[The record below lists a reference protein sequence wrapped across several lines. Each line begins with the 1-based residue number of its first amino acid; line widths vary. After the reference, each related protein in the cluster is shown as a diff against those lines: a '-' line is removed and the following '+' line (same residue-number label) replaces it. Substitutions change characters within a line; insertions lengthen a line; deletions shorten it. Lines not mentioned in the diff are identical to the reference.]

1 VRVGVSTPDWARR
14 AGADRHRG
22 APVLRARCK
31 TALVNPCY
39 QYTDQDRP
47 VASVLEGRPHV
58 RHLWR
63 DQRKPEHVRA
73 FTEATVR
80 AARGII
86 SVTVGKLE
94 LLLPATGGSTPA
106 FVEFPQ
112 AAVAE
117 FMPDFDHQI
126 TALVDPDDVLAD
138 RNEGNNSLTVVGTCG
153 G

>member
-1 VRVGVSTPDWARR
+1 M
-14 AGADRHRG
+14 
-22 APVLRARCK
+22 
-31 TALVNPCY
+31 VNPGY
-39 QYTDQDRP
+39 QYNDQDRP
-47 VASVLEGRPHV
+47 VASVLERRPHA

-80 AARGII
+80 AARGAI
-86 SVTVGKLE
+86 SVTVGERE
-94 LLLPATGGSTPA
+94 LLLPATGGSAPA

-117 FMPDFDHQI
+117 FMPDFDHQM
-126 TALVDPDDVLAD
+126 TALVDLDDVPTD
-138 RNEGNNSLTVVGTCG
+138 QNEGNNSLTVVGTCG